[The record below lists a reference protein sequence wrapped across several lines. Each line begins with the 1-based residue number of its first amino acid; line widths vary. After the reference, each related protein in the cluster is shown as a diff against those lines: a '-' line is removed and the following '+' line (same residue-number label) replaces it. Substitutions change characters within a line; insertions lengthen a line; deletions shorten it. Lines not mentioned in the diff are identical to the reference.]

1 MFICE
6 LCVSSDFNTGFM
18 KSVRNFLFYS
28 SLYPQPLKQCMEYN
42 MCVINTHLSKERN
55 RRKEGGEWGASW
67 ILGYGEKELTR
78 KQEKKQGEHLKGHCR
93 SLGELFRGSIRVVL
107 AEVVR

>member
-1 MFICE
+1 MGSN
-6 LCVSSDFNTGFM
+6 L
-18 KSVRNFLFYS
+18 
-28 SLYPQPLKQCMEYN
+28 
-42 MCVINTHLSKERN
+42 
-55 RRKEGGEWGASW
+55 